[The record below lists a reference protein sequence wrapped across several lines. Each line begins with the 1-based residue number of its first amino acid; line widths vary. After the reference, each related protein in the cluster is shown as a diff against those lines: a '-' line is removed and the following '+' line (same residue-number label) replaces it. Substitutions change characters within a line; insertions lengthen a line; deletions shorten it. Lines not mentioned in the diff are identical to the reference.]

1 MSAGAENRSGTETNA
16 FDGELV
22 VAIDGPSGSGKTSVS
37 RAVARRLGLA
47 FLDTGAM
54 YRALTWYCLD
64 SGLDLAAATAAAD
77 EKLASD
83 VVEAA
88 VELPLIMGLDP
99 EHETVEVDGQ
109 DITAVI
115 RDPRISAAVSAVATN
130 TAARAVLVERQRR
143 LIEQTGRRVVAE
155 GRDITTVVAPDA
167 TARIL
172 LTASPEARM
181 GRRGHQLGGTQTDAD
196 LHRQVVQRDA
206 RDSTVVD
213 FMTAA
218 AGVTTVDSTELDF
231 AQTVDAVIDVIRAS
245 KSNTAK

>member
-1 MSAGAENRSGTETNA
+1 MSASADDRNGTETDA

-37 RAVARRLGLA
+37 RAVAQRLGLQ

-64 SGLDLAAATAAAD
+64 SGIDLTAATAAAD

-88 VELPLIMGLDP
+88 VELPLTMGLDP

-109 DITAVI
+109 DITAAI
-115 RDPRISAAVSAVATN
+115 RDPRISGAVSAVATN

-143 LIEQTGRRVVAE
+143 IIEQTGRRVVAE

-181 GRRGHQLGGTQTDAD
+181 GRRGHQLGGTQSKDE
-196 LHRQVVQRDA
+196 LHEQVVQRDA
-206 RDSTVVD
+206 KDSTVVD

-218 AGVTTVDSTELDF
+218 DGVTTVDSTELDF
-231 AQTVDAVIDVIRAS
+231 EQTVDAVIDVIRAS
-245 KSNTAK
+245 KAGAAT

>member
-1 MSAGAENRSGTETNA
+1 MSASAEQSGGQSSE

-37 RAVARRLGLA
+37 RAVAQRLGLQ

-64 SGLDLAAATAAAD
+64 SGLDLTAATAAGD
-77 EKLASD
+77 EKLAAD

-88 VELPLIMGLDP
+88 VELPLTMHLDP

-109 DITAVI
+109 DVTAAI
-115 RDPRISAAVSAVATN
+115 RDPRISGAVSVVATN
-130 TAARAVLVERQRR
+130 VAARAVLVERQRR

-181 GRRGHQLGGTQTDAD
+181 GRRGHQLGGTQSRAD
-196 LHRQVVQRDA
+196 LHEQVLERDA
-206 RDSTVVD
+206 KDSTVVD

-218 AGVTTVDSTELDF
+218 DGVTTVDSTELDF
-231 AQTVDAVIDVIRAS
+231 EQTVDAVIDVIRGS
-245 KSNTAK
+245 KVVPAK